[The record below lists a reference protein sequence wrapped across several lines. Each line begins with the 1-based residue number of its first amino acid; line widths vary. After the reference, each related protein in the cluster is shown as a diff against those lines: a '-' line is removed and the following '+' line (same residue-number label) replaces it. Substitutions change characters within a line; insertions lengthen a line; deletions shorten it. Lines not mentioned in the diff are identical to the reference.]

1 MLVFV
6 AIEGLDG
13 AGTTSQ
19 VTRLVAW
26 LDAQGRRAHRTFEP
40 SDGPIG
46 RLIRQ
51 TLKSEPGAPHRSIL
65 PWMFAADRADHLYRE
80 IEPKL
85 SAGVAVITDRY
96 YHSSL
101 AYQSMEIPLPQVWEL
116 NRTFRQ
122 PDLTVFVRIDV
133 DTALARIASRNEQRE
148 IFEQRN
154 QLERISSHYDQV
166 LDFLTNLGH
175 PIAEVD
181 GAGSLDAVTAAV
193 RAEVARVL

>member
-1 MLVFV
+1 MFI

-13 AGTTSQ
+13 AGTTTQ
-19 VTRLVAW
+19 VKCLAQW
-26 LDAQGRRAHRTFEP
+26 LEGQGRDVHRTFEP

-51 TLKSEPGAPHRSIL
+51 TLRKEAGAPNRGVL
-65 PWMFAADRADHLYRE
+65 PWMFAADRADHLERE

-85 SAGVAVITDRY
+85 AAGVDVITDRY

-101 AYQSMEIPLPQVWEL
+101 AYQSMEIPLQQVWEL
-116 NRTFRQ
+116 NHTFRR

-133 DTALARIASRNEQRE
+133 DTALSRIEARNAERE
-148 IFEQRN
+148 IFERRE
-154 QLERISSHYDQV
+154 QLERICAHYDQV
-166 LDFLTNLGH
+166 LEFLTSLRH

-181 GAGSLDAVTAAV
+181 GSLPLDEVTAAV
-193 RAEVARVL
+193 RAEVVGLVS

>member
-1 MLVFV
+1 MFV

-19 VTRLVAW
+19 VTRLVTW
-26 LDAQGRRAHRTFEP
+26 LESQGRQAHRTFEP

-46 RLIRQ
+46 RLIRR

-65 PWMFAADRADHLYRE
+65 PWMFAADRADHLHRE

-85 SAGVAVITDRY
+85 SAGTDVITDRY

-133 DTALARIASRNEQRE
+133 DTALHRIASRNTERE

-154 QLERISSHYDQV
+154 QLERISMHYDQV
-166 LDFLTNLGH
+166 LDFLTGLGH
-175 PIAEVD
+175 AIAEGE

-193 RAEVARVL
+193 RAEVTRIL